1 VTIAVALPR
10 HVYGYVDRRFLSAGE
25 RDGWE
30 PAVWF
35 GVTLPRNRALGLT
48 VLTEGGGCYRELP
61 SHAWAFAP
69 DAPAWTL
76 TQAQAWD
83 CFGGTIQLLSYPYLQ
98 ELTVETPHGSGL
110 YLWTLE
116 FDENGFSREPS
127 QAKCLHAV
135 HLDTGRLTWQPN
147 NALVWTEASFT
158 VPHADRSWLRR
169 QTEAW
174 YAEP

>member
-76 TQAQAWD
+76 PQAQAWD
-83 CFGGTIQLLSYPYLQ
+83 CFGGTAQMLEYDYLRELSCD
-98 ELTVETPHGSGL
+98 TPHGFGT

-116 FDENGFSREPS
+116 FADNGFSREPS
-127 QAKCLHAV
+127 QSKCLHAIQV
-135 HLDTGRLTWQPN
+135 GARVTWQPN
-147 NALVWTEASFT
+147 NHLRFLDASFT
-158 VPHADRSWLRR
+158 AGADLSWLRR
-169 QTEAW
+169 QQVVW
-174 YAEP
+174 RAEP